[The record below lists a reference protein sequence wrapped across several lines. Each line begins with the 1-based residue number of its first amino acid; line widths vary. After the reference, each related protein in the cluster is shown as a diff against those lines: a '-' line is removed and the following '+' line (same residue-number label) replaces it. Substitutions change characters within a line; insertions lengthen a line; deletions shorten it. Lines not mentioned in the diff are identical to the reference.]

1 MKVILLKDIHTL
13 GKKGESKD
21 VSDGYARNFL
31 LKNNL
36 ASLATERNIRQLEEE
51 QKSKR
56 VQREKAKGDFHA
68 LRAALMERGI
78 VIKKKA
84 DEKENDSSEGEA
96 TESDIAGSASEAD
109 EASKKKKTK
118 AIVAVRPQP
127 EMYKNFFAE
136 LFTNIQDKV
145 SQARLLLDFIK
156 DSLEGTDSP
165 YAEVLKTEAINLL
178 RTKNY

>member
-36 ASLATERNIRQLEEE
+36 ASLATKGNIKQLEE
-51 QKSKR
+51 QMKSKKA
-56 VQREKAKGDFHA
+56 REERAIGDFHA

-84 DEKENDSSEGEA
+84 NKHGELYARVSPKEILEALRALHFPVPSALDDKSIFIEKPIKTVGSHEAKLAMGGE
-96 TESDIAGSASEAD
+96 DI
-109 EASKKKKTK
+109 KLK
-118 AIVAVRPQP
+118 I
-127 EMYKNFFAE
+127 
-136 LFTNIQDKV
+136 
-145 SQARLLLDFIK
+145 
-156 DSLEGTDSP
+156 
-165 YAEVLKTEAINLL
+165 EVKGE
-178 RTKNY
+178 

>member
-84 DEKENDSSEGEA
+84 NENGELYAGVSPKEILEALRVLRFPVPSALDEKSIFIEKPIKTIGSHEA
-96 TESDIAGSASEAD
+96 TL
-109 EASKKKKTK
+109 
-118 AIVAVRPQP
+118 AIGG
-127 EMYKNFFAE
+127 EKIT
-136 LFTNIQDKV
+136 LKI
-145 SQARLLLDFIK
+145 
-156 DSLEGTDSP
+156 
-165 YAEVLKTEAINLL
+165 EVKGEN
-178 RTKNY
+178 